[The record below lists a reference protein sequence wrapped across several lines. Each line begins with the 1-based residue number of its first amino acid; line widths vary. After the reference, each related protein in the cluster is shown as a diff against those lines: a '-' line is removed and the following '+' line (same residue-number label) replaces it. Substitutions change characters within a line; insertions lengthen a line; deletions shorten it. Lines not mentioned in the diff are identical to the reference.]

1 LNSCAQQIQTS
12 WSSASSACKGPGR
25 GGCIFVHR
33 ALVEPHAPR
42 RVFIPVFSGYDVAM
56 NIGVIREEQASERRV
71 ALTPPVVRRLAGGG
85 NTIWVEKG
93 AGERAMFRD
102 DEYISAGAHI
112 AYSQAEVIHRCQLVA
127 KVAVPTTE
135 EASLFAHGTAVMA
148 FYHLAVK
155 SRELVER
162 LIAHSITA
170 IGYEV
175 IESANGRLPVLA
187 AISEIAGQMS
197 ISIAAQLLRSSQ
209 GGRGILLGG
218 SQGVTPASVVIL
230 GAGVMGSSAARTAA
244 AAGARVTALDT
255 DPEKLRLLS
264 EDLPEASTRLAD
276 HESIAAAVASADV
289 LIGAVLLAGRRT
301 PHLVTRPMVES
312 MQRGSVIIDAAI
324 DQGGCVETSRP
335 TTPAEPSFVYH
346 GVVHH
351 AVPNMTAD
359 ISHSASMAL
368 AQALLPY
375 LQLIA
380 GKGIEDAL
388 R

>member
-1 LNSCAQQIQTS
+1 
-12 WSSASSACKGPGR
+12 
-25 GGCIFVHR
+25 
-33 ALVEPHAPR
+33 
-42 RVFIPVFSGYDVAM
+42 M
-56 NIGVIREEQASERRV
+56 NVGVIREEMASERRV
-71 ALTPPVVRRLAGGG
+71 ALTPPVVRQLAEGG
-85 NTIWVEKG
+85 NTVWLEKG

-112 AYSQAEVIHRCQLVA
+112 AYSQAEVFHRCQLVA
-127 KVAVPTTE
+127 KVAAPTAE
-135 EASLFAHGTAVMA
+135 EAGLFAHGTAVMA

-175 IESANGRLPVLA
+175 IESAKGRLPVLA

-197 ISIAAQLLRSSQ
+197 ISIAAQLLRSSH

-218 SQGVTPASVVIL
+218 SQGVPPARVVIL
-230 GAGVMGSSAARTAA
+230 GAGSMGTSAARTAT
-244 AAGARVTALDT
+244 AAGASVTALDT
-255 DPEKLRLLS
+255 DPEKLRLLLES
-264 EDLPEASTRLAD
+264 LPEASTRLAD

-289 LIGAVLLAGRRT
+289 LIGAVLLAGRRA
-301 PHLVTRPMVES
+301 PHLVTRHMVES
-312 MQRGSVIIDAAI
+312 MRRGSVIIDAAI

-368 AQALLPY
+368 ARALLPY
-375 LQLIA
+375 VQLIA
-380 GKGIEDAL
+380 GDGIQGAL
-388 R
+388 NRSVELRHGAYIHGGACRRQSLAEALGLPWEPLEIPAGKESKA